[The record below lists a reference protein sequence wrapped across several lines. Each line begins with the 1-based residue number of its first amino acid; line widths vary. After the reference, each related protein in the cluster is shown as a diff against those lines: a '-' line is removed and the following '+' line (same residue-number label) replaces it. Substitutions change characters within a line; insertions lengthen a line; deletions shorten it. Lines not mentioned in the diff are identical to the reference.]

1 MNHISTG
8 SMHRGPGLPFVRL
21 IEYLPPVAAVQLL
34 PEEIARRYSVV
45 PLWLEEDRL
54 VIATAGPMDRWE
66 LQAIAAAARRPVRPL
81 LASYPEVRATLD
93 RIYGREPV
101 SPPRPKLG
109 QLLQQL
115 GCLDEER
122 LTRALAV
129 QTETGQ
135 PLGQICLQ
143 MGLIEELDLAEALA
157 CQHALPHLRLEG
169 VSLQPEL
176 TALVPW
182 EVAREREIIPLWW
195 LGDALVVGTVAPE
208 KWAAVGGQPSAVSR
222 QRSAIARPSA
232 LPRWPVVCPPRQWVS
247 AFQTLYLRGRRRRN
261 GLDARKAIDILLKE
275 GVLSERDVVT
285 AQMASQQTGCLVEE
299 LLLRRGLVTREQ
311 WLRARSQAAGV
322 PFVQRVEPEPLEI
335 VRLLPPS
342 LARACSL
349 LPLARVN
356 GRLILGM
363 EQPDDALITL
373 VEALT
378 GLEVEPRL
386 MDPAELQGH
395 LERVYPDGGVQFR
408 PPTPGPRLGEVLI
421 TMGLITEGQLE
432 EALEAGPAVGWRLG
446 ERLVNLGYLDDVDL
460 AEALSVQ
467 TGIPYARLEHA
478 RFEEALIRK
487 LPPELARR
495 HQMLP
500 FLACDGDLWV
510 AVADPLDG
518 AGLRAI
524 EQALEMRV
532 WPLIAPRSVMAAAV
546 ERFFGAELRRVDSE
560 VRRLVDNLVTR
571 GLLTQGEAATAL
583 QRYVAGEAPLD
594 RAIRE
599 ASRATEAAVTRALAE
614 ALRVPWL
621 DLDLYEE
628 TVETIDALGQRVTR
642 QVVRDPVDASVARLI
657 SLETAQRLTALPVAR
672 QNGRVTVA
680 FADPIFGPAVEELE
694 ATLGLRVQPALA
706 PRRALEEAI
715 QRVLGRKNI
724 GTYLLLAGLITRH
737 QLNDALELAQRTGVR
752 LGRALVNRGYVTE
765 EQLYQFLAE
774 QAGLPLFDLTEVEID
789 EAVARLIDPETE
801 RALGIL
807 PIAIQD
813 GQVTLAMVDPLN
825 TEALEVA
832 AQLTGRAVRPVLV
845 TERALEVAL
854 ERLYRGEYL
863 ARSTSELL
871 ERAPEDSAYWVLS
884 RGQKIALG
892 IFLLISA
899 LWLAVDYV
907 SYLIVTNAL
916 ASLFYVSFSVYKFY
930 LVYRALAH
938 DLEVPVSDEEVAAL
952 DDRDLPVYTILIP
965 VYKEAEVLPDLLEA
979 VNRLD
984 YPTTK
989 LDIKVLMEADDLDTI
1004 EAFRRMNLPSHFQ
1017 GIIVPNAP
1025 PKTKPKAC
1033 NYGLIHARGEYVVI
1047 YDAEDLP
1054 EPDQL
1059 KKVLVAYTKVPPEVV
1074 CIQAKLNYY
1083 NRRQN
1088 LLTRWFTVE
1097 YSMWFDLFLPGLDA
1111 SDAPIP
1117 LGGTSNHFRRDAL
1130 VEVGAWDPHNV
1141 TEDADLGM
1149 RLYKRGYKTATV
1161 DSTTF
1166 EEANSE
1172 LYNWIR
1178 QRSRW
1183 HKGYIQTWLVHM
1195 RHPLRLLREIG
1206 WKPFLSFQLVVAG
1219 TFFAALLNPV
1229 YWTLTALWFLTQWGL
1244 IQEIYPGIIF
1254 YLGAIS
1260 MYFGNF
1266 AFTYMNVAGA
1276 MRRGYYDIVKYALLS
1291 PLYWGLMSVGAWKG
1305 FLQLVYKPHF
1315 WEKTVHGLYEGEPEV
1330 ERAERL
1336 RDLV

>member
-1 MNHISTG
+1 MNYEF
-8 SMHRGPGLPFVRL
+8 GPPFVRL
-21 IEYLPPVAAVQLL
+21 TGYRPATAAIKLL
-34 PEEIARRYSVV
+34 PEEIARRYGVV

-54 VIATAGPMDRWE
+54 VIATANPMDRRE
-66 LQAIAAAARRPVRPL
+66 LRAVATAARRPVRPL
-81 LASYPEVRATLD
+81 LASYPEIRTTLD
-93 RIYGREPV
+93 RIYGRAPA
-101 SPPRPKLG
+101 SPPRQKLG
-109 QLLQQL
+109 QLLQRL
-115 GCLDEER
+115 GYLTDEE
-122 LTRALAV
+122 LSRALAV
-129 QTETGQ
+129 QAQTGER
-135 PLGQICLQ
+135 LGQVCLRL
-143 MGLIEELDLAEALA
+143 GLIDELHLVEALA
-157 CQHALPHLRLEG
+157 WQHALPHLRLEG
-169 VSLQPEL
+169 ARLQPGL
-176 TALVPW
+176 TALIPW
-182 EVAREREIIPLWW
+182 ERAREEQIIPLWW
-195 LGDALVVGTVAPE
+195 LGDALVVGTAAPE
-208 KWAAVGGQPSAVSR
+208 KWTAVNGQPPTA
-222 QRSAIARPSA
+222 ARPSGPS
-232 LPRWPVVCPPRQWVS
+232 LQLVVCPPRQWAS
-247 AFQTLYLRGRRRRN
+247 AFQALYLRGKREEN
-261 GLDARKAIDILLKE
+261 GLIPQKAIDILLKE
-275 GVLSERDVVT
+275 GVLSQRDLTTVQAV
-285 AQMASQQTGCLVEE
+285 SRQTGRSVEE
-299 LLLRRGLVTREQ
+299 ILLSLGLVNREQ
-311 WLRARSQAAGV
+311 WLRAYSRATGV
-322 PFVQRVEPEPLEI
+322 PFVHRVAPELPEA

-356 GRLILGM
+356 GRLVLGM
-363 EQPDDALITL
+363 QKPDNELIAL
-373 VEALT
+373 VESLT

-386 MDPAELQGH
+386 VDPVELQEH
-395 LERVYPDGGVQFR
+395 LGRAYPDDTQIH
-408 PPTPGPRLGEVLI
+408 PPVPGPRLGEVLV
-421 TMGLITEGQLE
+421 TTGLITKGQLE

-446 ERLVNLGYLDDVDL
+446 ERLINLGYLDEVDL
-460 AEALSVQ
+460 AEALSLQ
-467 TGIPYARLEHA
+467 TGLPYARLEHA
-478 RFEEALIRK
+478 RFDEELIHQ
-487 LPPELARR
+487 LPAELVRR

-500 FLACDGDLWV
+500 LLACDGDLWV

-524 EQALEMRV
+524 EQALGMRV
-532 WPLIAPRSVMAAAV
+532 WPLIAPRSVVAAAV

-560 VRRLVDNLVTR
+560 TRRLVERLVNR
-571 GLLTQGEAATAL
+571 GVLTQHEAAMAL
-583 QRYVAGEAPLD
+583 QRYIAGEAPLD
-594 RAIRE
+594 QAIVE
-599 ASRATEAAVTRALAE
+599 ASQADEVQIAQALAE
-614 ALRVPWL
+614 ALRVPLL
-621 DLDLYEE
+621 DLHLREE
-628 TVETIDALGQRVTR
+628 TVETIDPLGQRVTR

-657 SLETAQRLTALPVAR
+657 SLETAQRLMALPVAR
-672 QNGRVTVA
+672 RDDRVTVA
-680 FADPIFGPAVEELE
+680 FADPLFKAAVEELE
-694 ATLGLRVQPALA
+694 STLGLRVQPALA
-706 PRRALEEAI
+706 PRSALKEAI
-715 QRVLGRKNI
+715 QRILGRKNI

-765 EQLYQFLAE
+765 EQLYRFLAE
-774 QAGLPLFDLTEVEID
+774 QAGLPLFDLAEVEID

-807 PIAIQD
+807 PIGVQD

-845 TERALEVAL
+845 TERALEAAL

-892 IFLLISA
+892 IFLLVSA
-899 LWLAVDYV
+899 LWLAVDYR
-907 SYLIVTNAL
+907 SYLIVTNAF

-952 DDRDLPVYTILIP
+952 DDRELPVYTILIP
-965 VYKEAEVLPDLLEA
+965 VYKEAEVLPNLLEA

-1059 KKVLVAYTKVPPEVV
+1059 KKVLVAYSKVPPEVV

-1117 LGGTSNHFRRDAL
+1117 LGGTSNHFKRDAL

-1229 YWTLTALWFLTQWGL
+1229 YWTLTALWFLTHWGL
-1244 IQEIYPGIIF
+1244 IQEIYPGIVF

-1330 ERAERL
+1330 EEAKRL